1 MAIYKIS
8 YFFTATALLEALR
21 KQEEEEE
28 KNESLGFVGP
38 LKSEGF
44 GECV

>member
-1 MAIYKIS
+1 MAIYKKS
-8 YFFTATALLEALR
+8 YFLTATALLEALS
-21 KQEEEEE
+21 KQEEVEE